1 MSFPAQF
8 IPITFIHQVQ
18 MLDAESIGLLP
29 ALERDAQ
36 GGPLLDE
43 DEALLQQFERVQL
56 VIGAAA
62 DQGEGTLFITEG

>member
-1 MSFPAQF
+1 
-8 IPITFIHQVQ
+8 

-29 ALERDAQ
+29 APERDAQ

-43 DEALLQQFERVQL
+43 DEALLQQFEGVQL